1 MERVILVLAMLAGLH
16 VVLSFLRFAVESLKN
31 VFIRQQEKMATPDAV
46 NVVEAV
52 EVVEVV
58 EVVDVVEDKTID
70 WRQYDVPAYIR
81 QRRNRIEADLGKNG
95 DASFEVIA

>member
-16 VVLSFLRFAVESLKN
+16 VVLSFLRFAVESLKS
-31 VFIRQQEKMATPDAV
+31 VLIRSQEETATPDEV
-46 NVVEAV
+46 NEVGPV

-58 EVVDVVEDKTID
+58 EDKTTD
-70 WRQYDVPAYIR
+70 WRQYDVPTYIR
-81 QRRNRIEADLGKNG
+81 QRRNRIEADSGFNG